1 MIGGIYTA
9 DPEKLSLRATMPRFL
24 EMERKHG
31 SLVRAMAS
39 ARRAAGENAGTSGA
53 RYSLF
58 LSFDRGMQVLVDRL
72 AWRIADGGLRNADSA
87 TRVDVVVRLNSPVKS
102 VEMDQAHG
110 APNWHLQ
117 TDSGEMLSADA
128 VCLALPAH
136 TCARLLRNLDSELAT
151 NLEAITYA
159 STATINLAYR
169 RADIPHPLD
178 GFGFVVPFI
187 EKRTLLACTFSSV
200 KFAGR
205 APQDHVLLRAFVG
218 GALQPEMFALDDDE
232 MIRRVGDDLRALLG
246 IAKTPLFAEVARWPN
261 SMPQYHVGHL
271 DLVAGIR
278 ERAGRLRGLQLA
290 GNSYAGTGIPDCVR
304 SGEAAADN
312 IL

>member
-1 MIGGIYTA
+1 MPAAPEFEPWVSMIAY
-9 DPEKLSLRATMPRFL
+9 F
-24 EMERKHG
+24 
-31 SLVRAMAS
+31 AS
-39 ARRAAGENAGTSGA
+39 IKASAAGENAGTSGA

-72 AWRIADGGLRNADSA
+72 TQGIADSA
-87 TRVDVVVRLNSPVKS
+87 SCVDVVVRLNSAVKS
-102 VEMDQAHG
+102 VEMDHAH
-110 APNWHLQ
+110 AANWQ
-117 TDSGEMLSADA
+117 VRTDSGEMFSAGA
-128 VCLALPAH
+128 VCLALPAY
-136 TCARLLRNLDSELAT
+136 TCARLLRNVDSELAT

-159 STATINLAYR
+159 STATINLAYK
-169 RADIPHPLD
+169 RADIPHPLE

-218 GALQPEMFALDDDE
+218 GALQPEMFALDDGE

-246 IAKTPLFAEVARWPN
+246 IATTPLFAEVARWPN

-271 DLVAGIR
+271 DLVAGIQ
-278 ERAGRLRGLQLA
+278 ERAGRLSGLQLA
-290 GNSYAGTGIPDCVR
+290 GNSYTGTGIPDCVR
-304 SGEAAADN
+304 SGEQAANRIHAA
-312 IL
+312 